1 MSRANPEA
9 DLDQLEED
17 EDEMRRANSE
27 VLQMQRRML
36 DGESPSN
43 LSPVLSLL
51 TLTLRHPPSPPADQD
66 ETLDSLSSAIAR
78 QHSLSINIASELE
91 AQSALL
97 DETDE
102 AMDRTDNSLRR
113 ASGRLNQFTRKA
125 KDTGS
130 TGLIVLLVVVLV
142 FLIVLF
148 K

>member
-36 DGESPSN
+36 DGKPPTDPSPS
-43 LSPVLSLL
+43 LPSLIL
-51 TLTLRHPPSPPADQD
+51 TPCHPPSSPPDQD